1 MNKNIDKDV
10 FENINEDIN
19 KDIRKNI
26 NDDIGKNISEG
37 ISKDTTNNII
47 KKRIAIYTFISF
59 ALVWGVM
66 IPYLICGGKYNSK
79 AMELILIYSML
90 CPAFAVIITR
100 RITNEGYE
108 MTGSKSMKLGIDLRN
123 KKWIFYILAFVLPIV
138 YFDLGELIYYA
149 IFPKALDFS
158 QLNNYGI
165 PQELLFLIPL
175 SAISTSLIFSFG
187 ALGEEIGWRG
197 YLYPKL
203 EELFGT
209 TKAVIIG
216 GIIWGVWHY
225 PALYAGHNFGHDYI
239 GEPWTGFIIFTIF
252 TIVVGA
258 ILYYFTKRTDSVWV
272 AAFMHAANN
281 TFSSATILG
290 LAYSDKKISGLALES
305 PIRLLIISI
314 PVIILGIFSLIRLK
328 KEF

>member
-1 MNKNIDKDV
+1 MNKNISENNGLSKKEYGEKDKK
-10 FENINEDIN
+10 I
-19 KDIRKNI
+19 IRKRVI
-26 NDDIGKNISEG
+26 
-37 ISKDTTNNII
+37 
-47 KKRIAIYTFISF
+47 IYTILTFL
-59 ALVWGVM
+59 LVWGVM
-66 IPYLICGGKYNSK
+66 IPYSICGGKYNSK
-79 AMELILIYSML
+79 AMELMLIYSML
-90 CPAFAVIITR
+90 CPALSVIITR
-100 RITNEGYE
+100 KITNEGYD
-108 MTGSKSMKLGIDLRN
+108 MTGPKSMKLGIDLRN
-123 KKWIFYILAFVLPIV
+123 KKWIFYILAFILPIV

-149 IFPKALDFS
+149 IFPKTLDFS
-158 QLNNYGI
+158 QLNNLGI
-165 PQELLFLIPL
+165 PKELLFLLPL
-175 SAISTSLIFSFG
+175 SVIASTFIFSFG

-225 PALYAGHNFGHDYI
+225 PALYAGHNFGHNYI
-239 GEPWTGFIIFTIF
+239 GEPWTGFIVFTIF

-258 ILYYFTKRTDSVWV
+258 ILYYFTKRTDSVWG

-281 TFSSATILG
+281 AFSSATILG

-314 PVIILGIFSLIRLK
+314 PVIILGIFSLIRLEK
-328 KEF
+328 K

>member
-1 MNKNIDKDV
+1 MNKNIDKEV
-10 FENINEDIN
+10 FENINEDMN
-19 KDIRKNI
+19 KDISKNV
-26 NDDIGKNISEG
+26 
-37 ISKDTTNNII
+37 SKDIT
-47 KKRIAIYTFISF
+47 KKRIIIYTLLSYT
-59 ALVWGVM
+59 LVWGVM
-66 IPYLICGGKYNSK
+66 IPYLIFGGKYNSK
-79 AMELILIYSML
+79 AMELILTYSML
-90 CPAFAVIITR
+90 CPALAVIITR
-100 RITNEGYE
+100 KITNEGYE
-108 MTGSKSMKLGIDLRN
+108 MTGPKSMKLGIDLRN
-123 KKWIFYILAFVLPIV
+123 KKWIFFILAFVLPIV

-165 PQELLFLIPL
+165 PQGLLFLIPL
-175 SAISTSLIFSFG
+175 SAISSTFIFSFG

-209 TKAVIIG
+209 TKAVILG

-239 GEPWTGFIIFTIF
+239 GEPWTGFAVFTIF

-281 TFSSATILG
+281 TFSSTTLLG
-290 LAYSDKKISGLALES
+290 LAYSDKKLSGLALES
-305 PIRLLIISI
+305 PLRLLIISI

-328 KEF
+328 KDF

>member
-1 MNKNIDKDV
+1 MNKNISENNGLSKKEYGEKDKK
-10 FENINEDIN
+10 I
-19 KDIRKNI
+19 IRKRVI
-26 NDDIGKNISEG
+26 
-37 ISKDTTNNII
+37 
-47 KKRIAIYTFISF
+47 IYTILTFL
-59 ALVWGVM
+59 LVWGVM
-66 IPYLICGGKYNSK
+66 IPYLICGGEYNSK
-79 AMELILIYSML
+79 AMELMLIYSML
-90 CPAFAVIITR
+90 CPALSVIITR
-100 RITNEGYE
+100 KITNEGYD
-108 MTGSKSMKLGIDLRN
+108 MTGPKSMKLGIDLRN
-123 KKWIFYILAFVLPIV
+123 KKWIFYILAFILPIV

-149 IFPKALDFS
+149 IFPKTLDFS
-158 QLNNYGI
+158 QLNNLGI
-165 PQELLFLIPL
+165 PKKLLFLLPL
-175 SAISTSLIFSFG
+175 SVIASTFIFSFG

-225 PALYAGHNFGHDYI
+225 PALYAGHNFGHNYI
-239 GEPWTGFIIFTIF
+239 GEPWTGFIVFTIF

-258 ILYYFTKRTDSVWV
+258 ILYYFTKRTDSVWG

-281 TFSSATILG
+281 AFSSATILG

-314 PVIILGIFSLIRLK
+314 PVIILGIFSLIRLEK
-328 KEF
+328 K

>member
-1 MNKNIDKDV
+1 
-10 FENINEDIN
+10 
-19 KDIRKNI
+19 
-26 NDDIGKNISEG
+26 
-37 ISKDTTNNII
+37 
-47 KKRIAIYTFISF
+47 
-59 ALVWGVM
+59 M

-175 SAISTSLIFSFG
+175 SAISTSRLKSIKILCK
-187 ALGEEIGWRG
+187 AEI
-197 YLYPKL
+197 
-203 EELFGT
+203 T
-209 TKAVIIG
+209 C
-216 GIIWGVWHY
+216 
-225 PALYAGHNFGHDYI
+225 
-239 GEPWTGFIIFTIF
+239 
-252 TIVVGA
+252 
-258 ILYYFTKRTDSVWV
+258 S
-272 AAFMHAANN
+272 
-281 TFSSATILG
+281 
-290 LAYSDKKISGLALES
+290 
-305 PIRLLIISI
+305 
-314 PVIILGIFSLIRLK
+314 FSLLSSLDAICNK
-328 KEF
+328 

>member
-1 MNKNIDKDV
+1 MYHTELHYVYMIEGSGIMNKNISENNGLSKKEYGEKDKK
-10 FENINEDIN
+10 I
-19 KDIRKNI
+19 IRKRVI
-26 NDDIGKNISEG
+26 
-37 ISKDTTNNII
+37 
-47 KKRIAIYTFISF
+47 IYTILTFL
-59 ALVWGVM
+59 LVWGVM

-79 AMELILIYSML
+79 AMELMLIYSML
-90 CPAFAVIITR
+90 CPALSVIITR
-100 RITNEGYE
+100 KITNEGYD
-108 MTGSKSMKLGIDLRN
+108 MTGPKSMKLGIDLRN
-123 KKWIFYILAFVLPIV
+123 KKWIFYILAFILPIV

-149 IFPKALDFS
+149 IFPKTLDFS
-158 QLNNYGI
+158 QLNNLGI
-165 PQELLFLIPL
+165 PKKLLFLLPL
-175 SAISTSLIFSFG
+175 SVIASTFIFSFG

-225 PALYAGHNFGHDYI
+225 PALYAGHNFGHNYI
-239 GEPWTGFIIFTIF
+239 GEPWTGFIVFTIF

-258 ILYYFTKRTDSVWV
+258 ILYYFTKRTDSVWG

-281 TFSSATILG
+281 AFSSATILG

-314 PVIILGIFSLIRLK
+314 PVIILGIFSLIRLEK
-328 KEF
+328 K

>member
-1 MNKNIDKDV
+1 MYHTELHYVYMIEGSGIMNKNISENNGLSKKEYGEKDKK
-10 FENINEDIN
+10 I
-19 KDIRKNI
+19 IRKRVI
-26 NDDIGKNISEG
+26 
-37 ISKDTTNNII
+37 
-47 KKRIAIYTFISF
+47 IYTILTFL
-59 ALVWGVM
+59 LVWGVM
-66 IPYLICGGKYNSK
+66 IPYSICGGKYNSK
-79 AMELILIYSML
+79 AMELMLIYSML
-90 CPAFAVIITR
+90 CPALSVIITR
-100 RITNEGYE
+100 KITNEGYD
-108 MTGSKSMKLGIDLRN
+108 MTGPKSMKLGIDLRN
-123 KKWIFYILAFVLPIV
+123 KKWIFYILAFILPIV

-149 IFPKALDFS
+149 IFPKTLDFS
-158 QLNNYGI
+158 QLNNLGI
-165 PQELLFLIPL
+165 PKKLLFLLPL
-175 SAISTSLIFSFG
+175 SVIASTFIFSFG

-225 PALYAGHNFGHDYI
+225 PALYAGHNFGHNYI
-239 GEPWTGFIIFTIF
+239 GEPWTGFIVFTIF

-258 ILYYFTKRTDSVWV
+258 ILYYFTKRTDSVWG

-281 TFSSATILG
+281 AFSSATILG

-314 PVIILGIFSLIRLK
+314 PVIILGIFSLIRLEK
-328 KEF
+328 K

>member
-37 ISKDTTNNII
+37 ISKDITNNII

-123 KKWIFYILAFVLPIV
+123 KKWIFYSWIC
-138 YFDLGELIYYA
+138 Y
-149 IFPKALDFS
+149 
-158 QLNNYGI
+158 
-165 PQELLFLIPL
+165 
-175 SAISTSLIFSFG
+175 
-187 ALGEEIGWRG
+187 
-197 YLYPKL
+197 
-203 EELFGT
+203 
-209 TKAVIIG
+209 
-216 GIIWGVWHY
+216 
-225 PALYAGHNFGHDYI
+225 
-239 GEPWTGFIIFTIF
+239 
-252 TIVVGA
+252 
-258 ILYYFTKRTDSVWV
+258 
-272 AAFMHAANN
+272 
-281 TFSSATILG
+281 
-290 LAYSDKKISGLALES
+290 
-305 PIRLLIISI
+305 
-314 PVIILGIFSLIRLK
+314 
-328 KEF
+328 

>member
-1 MNKNIDKDV
+1 MNKNISENNGLSKKEYGEKDKK
-10 FENINEDIN
+10 I
-19 KDIRKNI
+19 IRKRVI
-26 NDDIGKNISEG
+26 
-37 ISKDTTNNII
+37 
-47 KKRIAIYTFISF
+47 IYTILTFL
-59 ALVWGVM
+59 LVWGVM
-66 IPYLICGGKYNSK
+66 IPYSICGGKYNSK
-79 AMELILIYSML
+79 AMELMLIYSML
-90 CPAFAVIITR
+90 CPALSVIITR
-100 RITNEGYE
+100 KITNEGYD
-108 MTGSKSMKLGIDLRN
+108 MTGPKSMKLGIDLRN
-123 KKWIFYILAFVLPIV
+123 KKWIFYILAFILPIV

-149 IFPKALDFS
+149 IFPKTLDFS
-158 QLNNYGI
+158 QLNNLGI
-165 PQELLFLIPL
+165 PKKLLFLLPL
-175 SAISTSLIFSFG
+175 SVIASTFIFSFG

-225 PALYAGHNFGHDYI
+225 PALYAGHNFGHNYI
-239 GEPWTGFIIFTIF
+239 GEPWTGFIVFTIF

-258 ILYYFTKRTDSVWV
+258 ILYYFTKRTDSVWG

-281 TFSSATILG
+281 AFSSATILG

-314 PVIILGIFSLIRLK
+314 PVIILGIFSLIRLEK
-328 KEF
+328 K